1 LGPRRTRALASV
13 AVLGLICALGGG
25 GAAAGGSNG
34 ARATSTYAAC
44 GKGYPKPPPK
54 RYRFRVSGTTGWR
67 FGLGTETYLYK
78 GVVKR
83 MRCRGTH
90 VEYWQTKG
98 TFTRTFKDLYLRD
111 VPGCGD
117 DPPYGALGN
126 APTTTTRL
134 RRFGTDIGF
143 YWSGNRYT
151 TGAFNPANPRSVPG
165 TYRCL
170 NNGATTQVVFIH
182 RSTNEY
188 TRQGVPKQ
196 VVKGKA
202 NDGDIELYKYN
213 LRWKLTAI
221 R

>member
-1 LGPRRTRALASV
+1 MASRGLVSAV
-13 AVLGLICALGGG
+13 ALGLICALG
-25 GAAAGGSNG
+25 AAVTPGGSESASA
-34 ARATSTYAAC
+34 ARFAAC
-44 GKGYPKPPPK
+44 GEGYPKPPPK

-67 FGLGTETYLYK
+67 FGGTETYLYK

-98 TFTRTFKDLYLRD
+98 TFTRTFKDLYFRD

-134 RRFGTDIGF
+134 RRFGSDIGF
-143 YWSGNRYT
+143 DWSGNQYT
-151 TGAFNPANPRSVPG
+151 TGAFNPANPRSVSG

-170 NNGATTQVVFIH
+170 NNGATGQLVFIH

-202 NDGDIELYKYN
+202 NDGDIELYKYK
-213 LRWKLTAI
+213 LRWRLTAI